1 MALLTRAQLIQRLG
15 GDPSAA
21 QLLDPNQTGAIDNDM
36 LDSAIA
42 DAEGDVAA
50 AYGARFLAISS
61 METPPQKIVRIMGQ
75 LATYYAWGRGPRNL
89 TMPETV
95 RQLYGAAKAD
105 LERIEASESGPGGN
119 PASRFPTAI
128 DVSAGGRRA
137 VYSTWRRSGINGSR

>member
-21 QLLDPNQTGAIDNDM
+21 QLLDPNQTGTVDNDM
-36 LDSAIA
+36 LDSAIS

-50 AYGARFLAISS
+50 ALGSRYLAVSS
-61 METPPQKIVRIMGQ
+61 NPPAKIVRIAGQ
-75 LATYYAWGRGPRNL
+75 LAVYYAWGRGPRNL

-105 LERIEASESGPGGN
+105 LERIEASDSGPGGT
-119 PASRFPTAI
+119 PSSRFPTAI

-137 VYSTWRRSGINGSR
+137 VYSTWRRGGPNGSR

>member
-21 QLLDPNQTGAIDNDM
+21 QLLDPNQTGTVDNDM
-36 LDSAIA
+36 LDSAIS

-50 AYGARFLAISS
+50 ALGSRYLAVSS
-61 METPPQKIVRIMGQ
+61 NPSAKIVRIMGQ

-105 LERIEASESGPGGN
+105 LERIEASDSGPGGS

-128 DVSAGGRRA
+128 DISAGGRRA
-137 VYSTWRRSGINGSR
+137 VYSTWRRAGINGSR

>member
-21 QLLDPNQTGAIDNDM
+21 QLLDPNQTGSVDTDM

-42 DAEGDVAA
+42 DAEGDVSAA
-50 AYGARFLAISS
+50 LGARFLAISS
-61 METPPQKIVRIMGQ
+61 NPPQKIVRIAGQ
-75 LATYYAWGRGPRNL
+75 LAVYYAWGRGPRNL

-105 LERIEASESGPGGN
+105 LERIEASDSGPGGS
-119 PASRFPTAI
+119 PSSRFPTAI
-128 DVSAGGRRA
+128 DISAGGRRA
-137 VYSTWRRSGINGSR
+137 VYSTWRRAGINGSR

>member
-21 QLLDPNQTGAIDNDM
+21 QLLDPNQTGTVDNDM

-50 AYGARFLAISS
+50 ALGSRYLAVSS
-61 METPPQKIVRIMGQ
+61 NPSAKIVRIMGQ

-105 LERIEASESGPGGN
+105 LERIEASESGPGGS
-119 PASRFPTAI
+119 PTSRFPTAI
-128 DVSAGGRRA
+128 DISAGGRRA
-137 VYSTWRRSGINGSR
+137 VYSTWRRGGINGSR

>member
-21 QLLDPNQTGAIDNDM
+21 QLLDPNQTGTVDNDM
-36 LDSAIA
+36 LDSAIS

-50 AYGARFLAISS
+50 ALGSRYLAVSS
-61 METPPQKIVRIMGQ
+61 NPSAKIVRIMGQ

-105 LERIEASESGPGGN
+105 LERIEASESGPGGS
-119 PASRFPTAI
+119 PTSRFPTAI
-128 DVSAGGRRA
+128 DISAKGRRA
-137 VYSTWRRSGINGSR
+137 VYSTWRRAGINGSR

>member
-1 MALLTRAQLIQRLG
+1 MALLTRVQLIQRLG

-21 QLLDPNQTGAIDNDM
+21 QLLDPNQTGTVDTDM
-36 LDSAIA
+36 LDSAIS

-50 AYGARFLAISS
+50 ALGSRYLAISS
-61 METPPQKIVRIMGQ
+61 NPSAKIVRIAGQ
-75 LATYYAWGRGPRNL
+75 LAVYYAWGRGPRNL

-105 LERIEASESGPGGN
+105 LERIEASDSGPGGT
-119 PASRFPTAI
+119 PSSRFPTAI

-137 VYSTWRRSGINGSR
+137 VYSTWRRGGPNGSR